1 MDWLEILEKVFD
13 IAIFP
18 LLGALTLYLVT
29 LIKAK
34 KAELA
39 EKTKNETTRKYLD
52 LLETTI
58 VDCVWATNQTYVET
72 LKKEGIFDADAQKEA
87 FNRTYKAVMAVLTDD
102 AKEYL
107 GTAIND
113 LEAYITNK
121 IEVGVA
127 TSKPR

>member
-18 LLGALTLYLVT
+18 LLTAATLYLVT

-34 KAELA
+34 KTELA
-39 EKTKNETTRKYLD
+39 EKTKNEATKKYLD

-58 VDCVWATNQTYVET
+58 IDCVWATNQTYVET
-72 LKKEGIFDADAQKEA
+72 LKKEGIFDTAAQKEA
-87 FNRTYKAVMAVLTDD
+87 FSRTYKAVMAILTDD

-107 GTAIND
+107 NAAIND

-121 IEVGVA
+121 IEVGVM
-127 TSKPR
+127 TSKSR